1 MGFIDAGLLQFC
13 DLALTREITEEVD
26 IMRERQRQR
35 QRQREKEGEREILN
49 KKNN

>member
-26 IMRERQRQR
+26 IMREREGGGD
-35 QRQREKEGEREILN
+35 RENKRERERDPEQG
-49 KKNN
+49 K